1 MNRFTKLLGAMAG
14 LALVMSVGVQK
25 AHATQDVL
33 FPYIINTASEESVLT
48 LIHQGIADVY
58 PGTHIQYWTKDVT
71 AASDAAC
78 QPSSVFVEFT
88 ANDMMTWGV
97 GDKFGPSGP
106 LLGDMQAAPAGVRM
120 AFSNQHGYAIVA
132 AQNAAAAGTGY
143 QLNIDFVNGS
153 VTSTHGITITGGD
166 NALAMAIAVGA
177 TDADAVL
184 SAAGVPV
191 AMLPPGTAAAP
202 SGLVTTFNVTPLNN
216 TMFTAPSLGTVQ
228 LLQDPFGLSQGVFNR
243 DEIPIDGTVEVNVV
257 CVANLTLADLAP
269 GVVGNVAFASGGGW
283 AYFNVT
289 TATGPVGALTYAAI
303 VQQVDSDA
311 TGAAKTTTDTSP
323 SASKINEMVL

>member
-1 MNRFTKLLGAMAG
+1 MKRSSKLLGVMAG
-14 LALVMSVGVQK
+14 LTLVMSVGVQK
-25 AHATQDVL
+25 AHATHEVL
-33 FPYIINTASEESVLT
+33 FPYIINTASEESILT
-48 LIHQGIADVY
+48 LINQGATDIT
-58 PGTHIQYWTKDVT
+58 PGTHIQYWTKDIT

-88 ANDMMTWGV
+88 ADDMMTWGV
-97 GDKFGPSGP
+97 GDTFGPLGP
-106 LLGDMQAAPAGVRM
+106 LLGDTQAAPAGVKM
-120 AFSNQHGYAIVA
+120 AFSNQHGYAIVVGPPTSA
-132 AQNAAAAGTGY
+132 TIETGY

-153 VTSTHGITITGGD
+153 VTSSHGITITGGD
-166 NALAMAIAVGA
+166 NALAMAMAIA

-184 SAAGVPV
+184 STAGVPV

-216 TMFTAPSLGTVQ
+216 TMLTAPSLGSVQ
-228 LLQDPFGLSQGVFNR
+228 LFRTSGQTTQGVTNR

-269 GVVGNVAFASGGGW
+269 GVVGNAAFASGGGW

-289 TATGPVGALTYAAI
+289 GTTGPVGATTYAAI

-311 TGAAKTTTDTSP
+311 TGAAKTTTEISS
-323 SASKINEMVL
+323 SASKPL

>member
-1 MNRFTKLLGAMAG
+1 MKRSTKLLGAMAG

-25 AHATQDVL
+25 AQAANIIDTL

-48 LIHQGIADVY
+48 LIHIGTGDVA

-88 ANDMMTWGV
+88 ADDMMTWGV
-97 GDKFGPSGP
+97 GDTFGPSGP
-106 LLGDMQAAPAGVRM
+106 LLGDTQAAPAGVKM

-132 AQNAAAAGTGY
+132 AQNANATGTGY

-153 VTSTHGITITGGD
+153 VTSTHGITITTGGD
-166 NALAMAIAVGA
+166 NALTLA
-177 TDADAVL
+177 TVFGGDADAVL
-184 SAAGVPV
+184 STVGVPV

-202 SGLVTTFNVTPLNN
+202 SGLVTTFNVTPLND

-228 LLQDPFGLSQGVFNR
+228 LFRDPFGLSQGVFNR

-269 GVVGNVAFASGGGW
+269 GIVGNAAFSATGGW

-289 TATGPVGALTYAAI
+289 TATGPVGAPTYAAI
-303 VQQVDSDA
+303 VQQVDSDT
-311 TGAAKTTTDTSP
+311 TGAVKTITEISYQ
-323 SASKINEMVL
+323 